1 VGYRLCVAPIVLV
14 GGNPL
19 LRESPDWLKLTL
31 AGARPLN
38 SGGVIVYYQRGTA
51 KAP

>member
-1 VGYRLCVAPIVLV
+1 VGYRLRVAPIVLV

-19 LRESPDWLKLTL
+19 LKESLNRLKLTL
-31 AGARPLN
+31 AEARPLN
-38 SGGVIVYYQRGTA
+38 SGGVIVHYQRGTA